1 MARRR
6 TPTAP
11 ATTSPAGVEAA
22 LRLLFDPAWYLRRYP
37 DLAQAGVDPFT
48 HYFRFGAQEGR
59 DPNPFFDGAWYR
71 AHHADAARSG
81 VDPLLHY
88 LSLGAAQGHN
98 PHPRFDA
105 GWYVDQH
112 PEAAGNPLLFHL
124 RTGRSRGFATEP
136 AFDPAAFL
144 PSPASPP
151 RPPAQLVVDVIVPV
165 YRGLAA
171 TRRCLASVLEDP
183 ERPPGR
189 IIVIDDA
196 TPEAELAAWLDGL
209 KAEGR
214 ILLLRHARNRGFVA
228 SANAGIAAAGRHDVA
243 LLNSDTE
250 VPAGWLARLAGHAH
264 AAPRVASVSPLSNNA
279 TICGYPT
286 LPGGPP
292 AFGLGVA
299 ALDAAAR
306 TVNAGRAVA
315 VPTTVGFCMY
325 IRRAALDA
333 VGGFDEA
340 AFGRGYGEENDFCLR
355 AAAAGWEHRLAC
367 DTYVFH
373 EGAVSFGA
381 GSNAAAVR
389 AQAVLAARWPGYAE
403 AVARHVRRDPA
414 TPFRFALT
422 AALLAGSGLP
432 VVLPVVLLV
441 AHELGGGVR
450 RHMDELVARQ
460 GATTRFLLLRAAPSG
475 LVLSVP
481 SLPGHQ
487 DARLPDDRP
496 EDIARLLRAAG
507 VSRVH
512 IHHVMGLDLDLRE
525 TILRL
530 GVPFD
535 FTLHDYYALCPQVN
549 LLPWG
554 DAAYCGEPGP
564 AGCNACIAARPSHG
578 ARDITAWRQQHA
590 WLFHDAARVFC
601 PSEDA
606 RARLIRHGLG
616 ARAVL
621 APHEPVPAAPPPTSR
636 TPGPRVPGPRE
647 KLRIALLGVLAPQK
661 GAATVASVA
670 EAADPARFAFRL
682 IGAPERDLPAA
693 AARRIVATGAYEE
706 AALPGLIARAR
717 PHVAWFPAQW
727 PETYSYTLSAALAAG
742 LPIVASAIGAFPERL
757 AGRALTWLVDPG
769 APTSVWLDTFAA
781 VRTALEHS
789 QGDRDRNTLRAPLP
803 PTGSDPG
810 AGACL
815 PPSPAMLRMATSP
828 ARGRGADRAA
838 LSGRHGGA
846 PTDLA
851 ERRRGRGA
859 KSRRAVA
866 VLPERFVDG
875 APTPCAQIRLLQPLD
890 HPAIAAGLD
899 VSLAT
904 LPQALRLR
912 ADLLL
917 TQRHAVPSAAAAEA
931 LAAQCRATGMRL
943 IYDLDDDLL
952 DLPPEHPDAA
962 RLAPL
967 AGAVAAMLRLADLV
981 TVSTATLAARVAPL
995 RADAVVVANALDER
1009 IWGDPLWSDSLGP
1022 RPRLAPPVRLLCM
1035 GTATHEADFALIAPA
1050 LARLVLIAPALARLV
1065 GQFGARIAIEV
1076 IGVTAR
1082 AALPEGVTR
1091 LAPPGS
1097 VASYPAF
1104 VHWLRAQPGWDIG
1117 LAPLADSAFNACK
1130 SPIKLLDYAALGLAT
1145 VASDTPAY
1153 RAALAAGGGLS
1164 VANTEAAW
1172 CDALSRLIRRPE
1184 ARAAQAEAGRA
1195 WLEASGT
1202 LAARAAD
1209 WRGAWLR
1216 PGRVGR
1222 PGRSRS

>member
-1 MARRR
+1 M
-6 TPTAP
+6 
-11 ATTSPAGVEAA
+11 EAA

-81 VDPLLHY
+81 LDPLLHY
-88 LSLGAAQGHN
+88 LSVGAARGHN

-105 GWYVDQH
+105 LWYVDQH
-112 PEAAGNPLLFHL
+112 PDAAGNPLLFHL
-124 RTGRSRGFATEP
+124 RTGRPRGFATEP

-144 PSPASPP
+144 PSPAGPP
-151 RPPAQLVVDVIVPV
+151 RPPAHVVVDVIVPV

-306 TVNAGRAVA
+306 AVNAGRAVA

-422 AALLAGSGLP
+422 AALLAGAG
-432 VVLPVVLLV
+432 LPVVLLV

-450 RHMDELVARQ
+450 RHMDELVAR
-460 GATTRFLLLRAAPSG
+460 GGETTRFLLLRAAPSG

-481 SLPGHQ
+481 SLPGHPE
-487 DARLPDDRP
+487 ARLPDDRP

-507 VSRVH
+507 VTRVH
-512 IHHVMGLDLDLRE
+512 VHHVMGLDLDLRE

-530 GVPFD
+530 GVAFD

-554 DAAYCGEPGP
+554 DAAYCAEPGP
-564 AGCNACIAARPSHG
+564 AVCNACIAARPSHG

-590 WLFHDAARVFC
+590 WLFHQAARVFC

-621 APHEPVPAAPPPTSR
+621 APHEPVTAAPPPTSR
-636 TPGPRVPGPRE
+636 APGPRE

-670 EAADPARFAFRL
+670 VAADPARFAFRL
-682 IGAPERDLPAA
+682 IGAPERALPAP
-693 AARRIVATGAYEE
+693 AARRIVATGAFDE

-757 AGRALTWLVDPG
+757 AGRKLTWLVDPG
-769 APTSVWLDTFAA
+769 APTSVWLETFEA
-781 VRTALEHS
+781 VRAALTA
-789 QGDRDRNTLRAPLP
+789 QAPGAPPLP
-803 PTGSDPG
+803 
-810 AGACL
+810 AGQGEAFRA
-815 PPSPAMLRMATSP
+815 PPSPVQ
-828 ARGRGADRAA
+828 G
-838 LSGRHGGA
+838 
-846 PTDLA
+846 
-851 ERRRGRGA
+851 RRGRGA
-859 KSRRAVA
+859 PNSRAVA

-875 APTPCAQIRLLQPLD
+875 APTPCAQIRLMQPLD

-899 VSLAT
+899 VSLVT

-917 TQRHAVPSAAAAEA
+917 TQRHAVPDAAAAEA
-931 LAAQCRATGMRL
+931 LAAHCRGSGMRL

-952 DLPPEHPDAA
+952 GLPPEHPDAA
-962 RLAPL
+962 RLAPR

-981 TVSTATLAARVAPL
+981 TVSTPALAARIAPL

-1009 IWGDPLWSDSLGP
+1009 IWGDPPSS
-1022 RPRLAPPVRLLCM
+1022 RPRRAPPVRLLCM

-1050 LARLVLIAPALARLV
+1050 LARLV

-1076 IGVTAR
+1076 IGVTTQV
-1082 AALPEGVTR
+1082 ALPEGVTR

-1104 VHWLRAQPGWDIG
+1104 VHWLRAQPAWDIG

-1130 SPIKLLDYAALGLAT
+1130 SPIKLLDYAALGLAA

-1153 RAALAAGGGLS
+1153 RDALAAGGGLG

-1172 CDALSRLIRRPE
+1172 CDALSRLIRQPE
-1184 ARAAQAEAGRA
+1184 ARASHAEAGRA
-1195 WLEASGT
+1195 WLLSQGT
-1202 LAARAAD
+1202 LAARAGD
-1209 WRGAWLR
+1209 WRAAWITPPARAPHADAAPGAR
-1216 PGRVGR
+1216 AGTRR
-1222 PGRSRS
+1222 R